1 MACFEHSGERCL
13 GRLLWP
19 FKALFKYS
27 SKVAALP
34 AETHCCS
41 GLLISETDRRQG
53 RAGVLTHFES
63 ALPIGCWEE
72 QLQSVY

>member
-27 SKVAALP
+27 SKVAALL

-41 GLLISETDRRQG
+41 GLRFLRQTEDREG
-53 RAGVLTHFES
+53 PES
-63 ALPIGCWEE
+63 
-72 QLQSVY
+72 